1 MPGGCGRVIQRQE
14 CRRFIRRCLVHHVRN
29 PNYEHNLLL
38 TRWCAQHQLPW
49 WFSQV
54 KGEPLSWNRSLTSA
68 PLSEPLTALR
78 STTLWTLSLYE
89 TAAGGGAATAGK
101 NSRVGKPAEIISS
114 PSFTSIPAAEV
125 KPHPLVTPLWPTA
138 GLKDMSVAGVQIT
151 DLISSLTLKSEV
163 MGG

>member
-14 CRRFIRRCLVHHVRN
+14 CRRFIRRCLVHRVRN

-54 KGEPLSWNRSLTSA
+54 KGEPLSWNKSLTSA

-101 NSRVGKPAEIISS
+101 NSRVLENPQR
-114 PSFTSIPAAEV
+114 SFHLPVSLLFLLQRWSHT
-125 KPHPLVTPLWPTA
+125 HWLHLCDPLQGWRICQL
-138 GLKDMSVAGVQIT
+138 Q
-151 DLISSLTLKSEV
+151 EFR
-163 MGG
+163 